1 MVRGRFCVKRCS
13 PSRHRLR
20 DTSAV
25 LENFA
30 RHPKNAFSTLSARSG
45 HWRSITSDLRNVW
58 GALNQ
63 RPFLGEER
71 KTSAR
76 AECFSVSQTGRRPSV
91 LRGGIKFRFDYRA
104 QVATSETLP
113 PRKGSLMETRRRSCT
128 KMLGKCGG
136 EADIRDQ
143 REIPG
148 HRLSPIVSRRP
159 ATKC

>member
-1 MVRGRFCVKRCS
+1 MTALRYGCRGTRATFRNKGVCERLLLVK
-13 PSRHRLR
+13 
-20 DTSAV
+20 
-25 LENFA
+25 
-30 RHPKNAFSTLSARSG
+30 
-45 HWRSITSDLRNVW
+45 
-58 GALNQ
+58 
-63 RPFLGEER
+63 
-71 KTSAR
+71 
-76 AECFSVSQTGRRPSV
+76 TGRRPSV

-143 REIPG
+143 REISG
-148 HRLSPIVSRRP
+148 NRLSPIVSRRP